1 MTVTGDRPHQVV
13 VIAGGIE
20 DELLGLGLADAVRGL
35 GNDGIRAGFR
45 WREEVSPLAEGEAAK
60 IVAQRRIAPTLAAID
75 RYLNTSDAVSAIGIV
90 METGQVS
97 TRGRASL

>member
-1 MTVTGDRPHQVV
+1 M
-13 VIAGGIE
+13 
-20 DELLGLGLADAVRGL
+20 
-35 GNDGIRAGFR
+35 
-45 WREEVSPLAEGEAAK
+45 SPLAEGEAAK
-60 IVAQRRIAPTLAAID
+60 IVAQGRIAPTLAAID